1 MTQNRRCNFKV
12 MPVCADIFLNSLIKM
27 QVLLLKAIATMAAVL
42 PAHPTRRSISAG
54 MGWRAA
60 PIARPA
66 FLAQLRNSVLNVIV
80 RCFLDNPTRDRPPEC
95 PIESLG
101 GFRCAAAAWRI
112 SFNNKA
118 IARLKGHN
126 FNCRVW
132 LLCLL
137 TLEFRRFPSC
147 QHSQYLGLNLVYW
160 NIRCLLN
167 LAVVHRFDF
176 HWSAIP
182 TECIIACAQLHHV
195 LRDCQ
200 GQSEVILAFHQR
212 TGRLVSGVE

>member
-1 MTQNRRCNFKV
+1 MCRYFFKLFDQN
-12 MPVCADIFLNSLIKM
+12 AGL
-27 QVLLLKAIATMAAVL
+27 AVES
-42 PAHPTRRSISAG
+42 HRHNGSSS
-54 MGWRAA
+54 
-60 PIARPA
+60 ARPSDTA
-66 FLAQLRNSVLNVIV
+66 IHFRRNGLARGAHRPSSFPRSAKKFGIKCYSPLLSGQSDERSTS
-80 RCFLDNPTRDRPPEC
+80 RMSDR
-95 PIESLG
+95 IAW
-101 GFRCAAAAWRI
+101 GFRCAAADWRI

-126 FNCRVW
+126 FHCRVW
-132 LLCLL
+132 PLCLL